1 MGICCETE
9 DIDDVERDLP
19 APILTNIKDKY
30 ERFELSL
37 PFCRSNIK
45 HFIRHIDAAERQCGG

>member
-1 MGICCETE
+1 M
-9 DIDDVERDLP
+9 DDVERDLP